1 MRFLSAELGKSVGG
15 VDWKKSSSHG
25 DVEFKQSIRCP
36 RGDVKRFAEE
46 SELKINMWE
55 SLA

>member
-1 MRFLSAELGKSVGG
+1 MRFLSTELGKSVGG
-15 VDWKKSSSHG
+15 VDWKKSSSRG

>member
-1 MRFLSAELGKSVGG
+1 MRFLSTELGKSVGG
-15 VDWKKSSSHG
+15 ADWKKSSSCG

-46 SELKINMWE
+46 SKLRINMWE

>member
-1 MRFLSAELGKSVGG
+1 MRFLSTELGGA
-15 VDWKKSSSHG
+15 DWKKSSSCG
-25 DVEFKQSIRCP
+25 DVEFKKSIRCP
-36 RGDVKRFAEE
+36 RGDAQRFVEE

>member
-15 VDWKKSSSHG
+15 VDWKKSNSHG